1 MQRREFITLIGSVAV
16 TWPLAALAQQGEQMR
31 RIGVLMNR
39 SESDPEGQARIAAF
53 RQAFEQLGWK
63 EGGNIRID
71 IRWGEDKMDLERKYA
86 AELVA
91 LAPEVVLASG
101 TMGVTAMQALS
112 HTLRLYS
119 RRSLIRSVPDS
130 SSPWYGRAATRLAS

>member
-1 MQRREFITLIGSVAV
+1 MQRREFVSLIGSVVA

-39 SESDPEGQARIAAF
+39 SESDPEGQARVATF

-63 EGGNIRID
+63 EGRNIRID
-71 IRWGEDKMDLERKYA
+71 VRWGEDKPDLERKCA

-91 LAPEVVLASG
+91 LA
-101 TMGVTAMQALS
+101 
-112 HTLRLYS
+112 
-119 RRSLIRSVPDS
+119 
-130 SSPWYGRAATRLAS
+130 